1 MEFWWFRAIW
11 RSGSPPILWFVNIL
25 YIIPTYPSNPPTQQ
39 RVSTQLKNLWISRL
53 GSSYQLP
60 MNQLETFEARKQ
72 SLRSESY
79 GQSLGEYWKFW
90 SQSAEHSSGCPQ
102 KCHSPRLDF
111 MIYDREY
118 QAKHIISEQSLVS
131 KTPHFSSNVAGK
143 ATYEKTGA
151 VTDWVLPSQQTA
163 SWAYLSTATKSV

>member
-1 MEFWWFRAIW
+1 
-11 RSGSPPILWFVNIL
+11 
-25 YIIPTYPSNPPTQQ
+25 
-39 RVSTQLKNLWISRL
+39 
-53 GSSYQLP
+53 
-60 MNQLETFEARKQ
+60 MNQVDTFEARKQ

-90 SQSAEHSSGCPQ
+90 SQTAEHSSGCPQ
-102 KCHSPRLDF
+102 KRHSPRLDF

-143 ATYEKTGA
+143 ATYETTFAQSLTGFSPRSKRHPEHTYPPRQSQYRCPASACRKQPRHRDVFTDLLGGPA
-151 VTDWVLPSQQTA
+151 VVA
-163 SWAYLSTATKSV
+163 FYLGEHHS